1 MDTNFEAMMRAML
14 NTGWFTRS
22 DGDVESPLGYFGYC
36 INEKKDLFLLRQ
48 TFQEVIGAYGDP
60 SDEELIG
67 NFYASIYTTGTIYI
81 YRKDTPQEA
90 KEAFE
95 NIQSEYLEW
104 SNK

>member
-1 MDTNFEAMMRAML
+1 MDTAFEALMRAML

-22 DGDVESPLGYFGYC
+22 DGNDQSPLGYFGYC
-36 INEKKDLFLLRQ
+36 ITEKKDLFLLRQ

-67 NFYASIYTTGTIYI
+67 NFYASIYPTGVIYI
-81 YRKDTPQEA
+81 YRKDTAKEA

-95 NIQSEYLEW
+95 NIQSEYFEW